1 MDTNRAPAPAAA
13 RPDARAKLL
22 DAALSVIR
30 AQGYA
35 ATSVDELCRAAG
47 VTKGAFFHHFRSK
60 EDLAVAAA
68 AHFGAL
74 ADGLFQAAWT
84 EFDTPAARVLGYV
97 ALRRAII
104 GGECSAF
111 TCLLGTMVQEAYA
124 TSPAIRAAC
133 EAGIVGHALRL
144 APDIAAA
151 LAAAGRQDVAAG
163 GLALHVQAVIQGGFI
178 LAKATGDPG
187 VAAASIDHLAR
198 YLGMLFQP
206 EEILS

>member
-1 MDTNRAPAPAAA
+1 MSSASPSPTTPRK
-13 RPDARAKLL
+13 DARVKLL
-22 DAALSVIR
+22 DAALEIIR
-30 AQGYA
+30 AQGFA

-74 ADGLFQAAWT
+74 AERLFQAAWI
-84 EFDTPAARVLGYV
+84 ELDDPAARVLGYV

-104 GGECSAF
+104 GGEHAAF

-124 TSPAIRAAC
+124 TSPAIREAC

-144 APDIAAA
+144 EPDIAAA
-151 LAAAGRQDVAAG
+151 LAAAGRRGVAAESV
-163 GLALHVQAVIQGGFI
+163 ALHIQAVIQGGFI
-178 LAKATGDPG
+178 LAKATGDP
-187 VAAASIDHLAR
+187 AAATESLDHLAR
-198 YLGMLFQP
+198 YLGLLFQP
-206 EEILS
+206 EETPQ